1 MSSEDTTKDMDKQRS
16 FQEQVLAKL
25 EDLGVRIQSLESTV
39 QQRMFDT
46 KPIWERALKEIMEI
60 NQHLASFERK
70 VDVLGKDMLTLRAD
84 HLGVE
89 SRLKNLEDRDRDNLV
104 TIG

>member
-1 MSSEDTTKDMDKQRS
+1 MSSEDTTKDMGAQRS

-25 EDLGVRIQSLESTV
+25 EELGARIQSLETTV
-39 QQRMFDT
+39 ERRAFDT

-60 NQHLASFERK
+60 NQNLRSLERK

-84 HLGVE
+84 QLGME
-89 SRLKNLEDRDRDNLV
+89 TRLKSLEDRDQDRLV